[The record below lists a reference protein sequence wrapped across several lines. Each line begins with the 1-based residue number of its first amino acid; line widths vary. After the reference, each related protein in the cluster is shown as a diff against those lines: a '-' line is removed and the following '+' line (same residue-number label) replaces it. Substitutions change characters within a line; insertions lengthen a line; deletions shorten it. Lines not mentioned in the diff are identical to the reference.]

1 MLGIWKIPHDFFR
14 SIKVTNTKKGQ
25 EMYAKALRL
34 IPGGTQLL
42 SKRPEMFL
50 PGSWPNY
57 YTHAKGAEIIDLDGN
72 TYLDMSYCGVGATV
86 LGYADDDVDMAVK
99 TAIDSG
105 SMSTLNCPEE
115 VELAELLVQLHPWAG
130 SARFARAGGEALA
143 VAVRIARAHTGRQVI
158 AFCGYHG
165 WHDWYLS
172 ANLAEDDALDGHL
185 LPGLSPSGV
194 PRNLA
199 GLTQPFHYNDFAAIK
214 SIADRYGTNLA
225 AIVMEPVRGTMPVDG
240 FLENVRK
247 LADDTGAA
255 LIFDEVTVGWRINTG
270 GIHLTLGV
278 NPDIAVFA
286 KAMGNG
292 YPISAVLGR
301 ADVMSAAENTFISS
315 TAWTE
320 RVGPAA
326 ALATIGKFTDKNVSS
341 HLMRL
346 GELVKLAWEQA
357 SKSSGLGVK
366 VAGLAPLAHFKFCCE
381 DAQAVRTLFTQMMLD
396 RGYLARES
404 FYAMYAH
411 TEAQI
416 DAYTDACCEVFKE
429 LANAVDS
436 GTVKNKLR
444 GPVAHTG
451 FQRLT

>member
-1 MLGIWKIPHDFFR
+1 M
-14 SIKVTNTKKGQ
+14 TNTNKGQ

-50 PGSWPNY
+50 PGHWPSY
-57 YTHAKGAEIIDLDGN
+57 YSQAKGAEIIDLDGN
-72 TYLDMSYCGVGATV
+72 TYVDMSYCGIGATV
-86 LGYADDDVDMAVK
+86 LGYADDDVDTAVK
-99 TAIDSG
+99 TAIDNG

-115 VELAELLVQLHPWAG
+115 VWLAELLVQLHPWAEK
-130 SARFARAGGEALA
+130 ARFARAGGEALA

-165 WHDWYLS
+165 WHDWYLA

-185 LPGLSPSGV
+185 LPGLSPNGV
-194 PRNLA
+194 PRKLA
-199 GLTQPFHYNDFAAIK
+199 GLTQPFQYNDLAAIK
-214 SIADRYGTNLA
+214 SIAETHGANLA
-225 AIVMEPVRGTMPVDG
+225 AIVMEPVRDTAPVGG
-240 FLENVRK
+240 FLEKVRQ
-247 LADDTGAA
+247 LADDTGAV
-255 LIFDEVTVGWRINTG
+255 LIFDEVTSGWRINTG

-286 KAMGNG
+286 KAIGNG

-301 ADVMSAAENTFISS
+301 ANIMSAAENTFISS

-326 ALATIGKFTDKNVSS
+326 ALATIGKFMDKDVAS
-341 HLMRL
+341 HLIQL
-346 GELVKLAWEQA
+346 GESVKLAWKQA
-357 SKSSGLGVK
+357 SKGSGLGIK
-366 VAGLAPLAHFKFCCE
+366 VTGLAPLAHFKFCCE

-416 DAYTDACCEVFKE
+416 DAYTVACFEVFKE
-429 LANAVDS
+429 LAAAVDS
-436 GTVKNKLR
+436 GTVKRKLR
-444 GPVAHTG
+444 GPLAHSS